1 MPKSRWKT
9 FAATDSERE
18 YLVLASSIPAKRVS
32 SAARMFRGARA
43 VRRQLA
49 DAKGLIGFSLL
60 AKPLT
65 KQYATLSV
73 WESEAALDAFVRQ
86 SPHEALMRSLGPEMA
101 ETRFVRWHVPGSD
114 AHPRWDD
121 ALERLR

>member
-1 MPKSRWKT
+1 MPKSPWKT
-9 FAATDSERE
+9 FATADPERE

-32 SAARMFRGARA
+32 AAARMFRGAQA
-43 VRRQLA
+43 VKRQLA
-49 DAKGLIGFSLL
+49 NAEGLIGFSLL

-86 SPHEALMRSLGPEMA
+86 NPHGELMNALRPHMG
-101 ETRFVRWHVPGSD
+101 ETRFVRWHVPGTD
-114 AHPRWDD
+114 AHPSWDD